1 MQCRGRQR
9 ADQAVADTLAGP
21 GKAGNWPTRMLDH
34 RRSATSRHPARQHAA
49 AWPQHLDP
57 PGGGVLGTLEEI
69 AAKEQLNLARFVGV
83 LYDEIEG
90 RIGNVQNFTSFLRVT
105 CLHYLR
111 HQELHAQQ
119 VAERMTEAVL
129 PLAAD

>member
-1 MQCRGRQR
+1 
-9 ADQAVADTLAGP
+9 
-21 GKAGNWPTRMLDH
+21 
-34 RRSATSRHPARQHAA
+34 
-49 AWPQHLDP
+49 
-57 PGGGVLGTLEEI
+57 LEEI